1 MGVIVLQAHKAE
13 AMQRMKIGL
22 IVLLVFIQTIP
33 SFSQKDSV
41 SGRFHIA
48 VFTPLYLDSAFD
60 AIDNY
65 RYGKTFPRFFNAGLE
80 FYEGAQLAIDSLQ
93 KEGAMLEI
101 HVYDTRASAP
111 RFDDLVKSDSL
122 NRMDMIIG
130 HVTSYEAKILA
141 DSAGRKNIPFINVNF
156 PNDAGVSN
164 NPNFVILNSTLK
176 THCEGLYRFLQKN
189 FALSPIIVFRK
200 KGQQEDRITDYFK
213 EIEKTT
219 ASVPLKLKYVT
230 LNDNFT
236 PQQLSPHLNPD
247 KTTVAVVGSLDINF
261 AQRIC
266 QQLAVL
272 NATHATTVFGM
283 PTWDG
288 ADFTKPEY
296 KNLEIFYSTPFYI
309 SPDDKNAN
317 ALQQVFKTRFYS
329 RPSDMVFRGYET
341 LYHFGKLLIQ
351 HRENI
356 GSSLADKNYLL
367 FTQFDIQPVLDKKT
381 MTLDYFE
388 NKKLYFLKKIDGVVK
403 AVY

>member
-1 MGVIVLQAHKAE
+1 ME
-13 AMQRMKIGL
+13 RMKIGL

-33 SFSQKDSV
+33 AFSQKDSV
-41 SGRFHIA
+41 SRRFHIA
-48 VFTPLYLDSAFD
+48 IFTPLYLDSAFD
-60 AIDNY
+60 ATETY

-93 KEGAMLEI
+93 REGAMLAI
-101 HVYDTRASAP
+101 HVYDTKSGSP
-111 RFDDLVKSDSL
+111 KFDDLVKSDSL
-122 NRMDMIIG
+122 NKMDMIIG
-130 HVTSYEAKILA
+130 HVTANEAKLLA
-141 DSAGRKNIPFINVNF
+141 DSAAKKNIPFINVNF

-200 KGQQEDRITDYFK
+200 KGQQEDRVTDYFK

-219 ASVPLKLKYVT
+219 ASVPLKLKYIT
-230 LNDNFT
+230 LDDNFT
-236 PQQLSPHLNPD
+236 PQQLSPHLSAD
-247 KTTVAVVGSLDINF
+247 KTTAAIAGNLDVNF
-261 AQRIC
+261 ALKLC
-266 QQLAVL
+266 QQLATL

-296 KNLEIFYSTPFYI
+296 KDLEIYYSTPFYI
-309 SPDDKNAN
+309 SPEDKNAS
-317 ALQQVFKTRFYS
+317 ALQQVFKTKFYS
-329 RPSDMVFRGYET
+329 RPSDMVYRGYEA

-351 HRENI
+351 HKDNI
-356 GSSLADKNYLL
+356 NSGLSDKRFSL
-367 FTQFDIQPVLDKKT
+367 FTQFDIQPVIDKQT

-388 NKKLYFLKKIDGVVK
+388 NKKLYFVKKIDGIVR
-403 AVY
+403 AVF